1 MGIGLLRRKSVLRK
15 VGGGG
20 WVGRE
25 REREVRSQE
34 PWSHRIVKYI
44 LRRAPQPQ
52 SGELIIK
59 KALGIRSR
67 GNQQVRD
74 DSGVD

>member
-1 MGIGLLRRKSVLRK
+1 MGGE
-15 VGGGG
+15 
-20 WVGRE
+20 RE

>member
-1 MGIGLLRRKSVLRK
+1 MGTGLLRRKSDLHK
-15 VGGGG
+15 VG
-20 WVGRE
+20 E
-25 REREVRSQE
+25 REKRSQITWAVE
-34 PWSHRIVKYI
+34 PSDSFKYI

-59 KALGIRSR
+59 KALGVRSR

-74 DSGVD
+74 AD